1 MKLSKKKKTALF
13 ITIAV
18 LCALVL
24 AFIIYLVV
32 GYMIR
37 SRKYSIAPDEWEE
50 TPYMA
55 LEYGKYLGKT
65 GFEQGI
71 RHHYSAIKGLDEDEW
86 LYDGQIPF
94 VIGSFDWVVWRK
106 KDVATEPIKDWP
118 VKEILITGLDHDDFD
133 NLFRV
138 DYSSVDGKI
147 TDEKIIS
154 ALTDAVNGSIA
165 DWDWTLPYKS
175 IREALFTFEGHPG
188 IAFRAEV
195 CLSDGKYYLRIGDRF
210 YPADA
215 LAESEEFLELIN

>member
-24 AFIIYLVV
+24 AFVIYLVV

-37 SRKYSIAPDEWEE
+37 SRAYSIAPDEWEE

-55 LEYGKYLGKT
+55 LEYGKYLGKPEV
-65 GFEQGI
+65 EQGFSH
-71 RHHYSAIKGLDEDEW
+71 RYSAIKGLDEDEW
-86 LYDGQIPF
+86 LYDGKAPF
-94 VIGSFDWVVWRK
+94 WNIGRPDWVVLRR
-106 KDVATEPIKDWP
+106 KDVAAEPIKDWP
-118 VKEILITGLDHDDFD
+118 VKEILITGLYHDDFD

-154 ALTDAVNGSIA
+154 ALTDAVNGSTA
-165 DWDWTLPYKS
+165 DWTLPYEA

-188 IAFRAEV
+188 IALRARV
-195 CLSDGKYYLRIGDRF
+195 CSLDGKYYLCIGDRY

-215 LAESEEFLELIN
+215 LAESEEFLGIIN